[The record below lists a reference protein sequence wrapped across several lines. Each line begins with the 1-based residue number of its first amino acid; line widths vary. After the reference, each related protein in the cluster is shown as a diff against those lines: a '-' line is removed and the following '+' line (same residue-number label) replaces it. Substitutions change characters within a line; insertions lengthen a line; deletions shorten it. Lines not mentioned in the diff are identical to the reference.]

1 MNRYHKKVYFKHI
14 KELSIFNDN
23 INEKSWK
30 YSSHAL
36 DNLKYRAIDNM
47 SILKYIRDI
56 KLVQREE
63 GLYSDV
69 LSDKWIVRFSLSDL
83 KG

>member
-1 MNRYHKKVYFKHI
+1 MKLKIKKNYFDLIKSGIKDIDYRDAHI
-14 KELSIFNDN
+14 TFVCEETGETLV
-23 INEKSWK
+23 
-30 YSSHAL
+30 
-36 DNLKYRAIDNM
+36 
-47 SILKYIRDI
+47 KYIRDI